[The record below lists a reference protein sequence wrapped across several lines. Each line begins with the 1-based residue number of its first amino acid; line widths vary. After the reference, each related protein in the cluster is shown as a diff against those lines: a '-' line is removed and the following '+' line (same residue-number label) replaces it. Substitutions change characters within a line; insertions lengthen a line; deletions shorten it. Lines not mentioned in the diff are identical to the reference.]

1 MSALKHKNVNFS
13 HILILLAYTSDA
25 LLPIRDAQ
33 PPNELLNFI
42 EKQENYIEQ
51 LEKES
56 NFCRVSDQSKIT
68 EIICQIV
75 SHTPTHTKNIT
86 ILSHT
91 GRIKLTHD

>member
-1 MSALKHKNVNFS
+1 MSALKHKNVNFL
-13 HILILLAYTSDA
+13 HILFLLAYTSDA

-56 NFCRVSDQSKIT
+56 NFCRVSDQSKIF
-68 EIICQIV
+68 ENSPNCV
-75 SHTPTHTKNIT
+75 THTHSHKNIT